1 MNNKRKNLSVWKTP
15 EVELT
20 LLSGDVIMAS
30 DENSLFVDEFDEDEV
45 CPVPAAGIGKQRRPG
60 TRAHLAA

>member
-20 LLSGDVIMAS
+20 LLFGDVIMES
-30 DENSLFVDEFDEDEV
+30 DENENALFVDEFNEDE
-45 CPVPAAGIGKQRRPG
+45 A
-60 TRAHLAA
+60 

>member
-20 LLSGDVIMAS
+20 LLSGDVIMGSLEEHA
-30 DENSLFVDEFDEDEV
+30 LFVDEFDEDEV
-45 CPVPAAGIGKQRRPG
+45 
-60 TRAHLAA
+60 

>member
-20 LLSGDVIMAS
+20 LLFGDVIMAS
-30 DENSLFVDEFDEDEV
+30 DEENALFVDEFDEDEV
-45 CPVPAAGIGKQRRPG
+45 
-60 TRAHLAA
+60 

>member
-20 LLSGDVIMAS
+20 LLSGDVIMGS
-30 DENSLFVDEFDEDEV
+30 PEENALFVDVFDEDEV
-45 CPVPAAGIGKQRRPG
+45 
-60 TRAHLAA
+60 

>member
-1 MNNKRKNLSVWKTP
+1 MNRTEKKASVWKTP

-45 CPVPAAGIGKQRRPG
+45 
-60 TRAHLAA
+60 

>member
-1 MNNKRKNLSVWKTP
+1 MDRTEKKASVWKTP

-45 CPVPAAGIGKQRRPG
+45 
-60 TRAHLAA
+60 

>member
-20 LLSGDVIMAS
+20 LLSGDVIMTS

-45 CPVPAAGIGKQRRPG
+45 
-60 TRAHLAA
+60 

>member
-45 CPVPAAGIGKQRRPG
+45 
-60 TRAHLAA
+60 

>member
-20 LLSGDVIMAS
+20 LLSGDVIMTS
-30 DENSLFVDEFDEDEV
+30 DENELFVDEFNEDEV
-45 CPVPAAGIGKQRRPG
+45 
-60 TRAHLAA
+60 

>member
-30 DENSLFVDEFDEDEV
+30 DEKYSLFVDEFDEDEV
-45 CPVPAAGIGKQRRPG
+45 
-60 TRAHLAA
+60 

>member
-30 DENSLFVDEFDEDEV
+30 DEHSLFVDEFNEDEV
-45 CPVPAAGIGKQRRPG
+45 
-60 TRAHLAA
+60 

>member
-1 MNNKRKNLSVWKTP
+1 MNRTEKKASVWKTP

-30 DENSLFVDEFDEDEV
+30 DEKYSLFVDEFDEDEV
-45 CPVPAAGIGKQRRPG
+45 
-60 TRAHLAA
+60 

>member
-20 LLSGDVIMAS
+20 LLSGDVIMTS
-30 DENSLFVDEFDEDEV
+30 DENELFVDEFDEDEV
-45 CPVPAAGIGKQRRPG
+45 
-60 TRAHLAA
+60 

>member
-20 LLSGDVIMAS
+20 LLSGDVIMTSAE
-30 DENSLFVDEFDEDEV
+30 DENALFVDEFDGDEV
-45 CPVPAAGIGKQRRPG
+45 
-60 TRAHLAA
+60 

>member
-1 MNNKRKNLSVWKTP
+1 MDRTEKKASVWKTP

-30 DENSLFVDEFDEDEV
+30 DEDANALFVDVFDEDEV
-45 CPVPAAGIGKQRRPG
+45 
-60 TRAHLAA
+60 

>member
-30 DENSLFVDEFDEDEV
+30 NENQLFVDEFDEDEV
-45 CPVPAAGIGKQRRPG
+45 
-60 TRAHLAA
+60 

>member
-1 MNNKRKNLSVWKTP
+1 MDRTEKKASVWKTP

-30 DENSLFVDEFDEDEV
+30 DEHSLFVDEFDEDE
-45 CPVPAAGIGKQRRPG
+45 A
-60 TRAHLAA
+60 